1 MARTG
6 RHGLVAL
13 LAITLPILS
22 AGVAPNRAY
31 AATLSIAVSGNHLV
45 DGNGQVIQLR
55 GVNRSGAEYA
65 CIQGWGIFDG
75 PSDAAAV
82 QAISSRHTNAVRVP
96 LNEDCWLNINM
107 GQYPY
112 GGRAPP
118 AADVNCVHL

>member
-65 CIQGWGIFDG
+65 CIQGCGIFDG
-75 PSDAAAV
+75 PSDGASV
-82 QAISSRHTNAVRVP
+82 HAIASWHTTAVRVP
-96 LNEDCWLNINM
+96 LNEHCWRNIKS
-107 GQYPY
+107 G
-112 GGRAPP
+112 
-118 AADVNCVHL
+118 

>member
-22 AGVAPNRAY
+22 AGVAPNRAS
-31 AATLSIAVSGNHLV
+31 AATLSIAVSGNHLL

-65 CIQGWGIFDG
+65 CIQGWGSFDG
-75 PSDAAAV
+75 PTDAGSW
-82 QAISSRHTNAVRVP
+82 QAIASWHTNR
-96 LNEDCWLNINM
+96 
-107 GQYPY
+107 
-112 GGRAPP
+112 GRGPP
-118 AADVNCVHL
+118 DHGC